1 MSITTGS
8 VQAPRPEIRALDAWI
23 QAILA
28 LHGLD
33 GDGAVGGSLLI
44 LAPRLQSIPAAVIH
58 EGTLSPVDR
67 LAWMVI
73 FQAAVEGGGTA
84 AFPSYRALTT
94 TANLGSSATVSRAL
108 ASLRILRWMT
118 VNRRKAP
125 GEGAGGLTV
134 HTLHGQALALA
145 DTLLLD
151 PGYLAYLEGA
161 RTHHHAR
168 VRALAE
174 TEWSRS
180 QAKNTADTALLSER
194 SPAETDRACE
204 SRGSRSATSA
214 TEALQN
220 SKRRSSSNKQ
230 LRKQPNKKK
239 QKNYNNNQNL
249 APNSATEHV
258 AREAV
263 EDQGLVF
270 PAQLARELR
279 RVALGYLADVPDD
292 ARQALL
298 DELAGR
304 LVSAQGGDAP
314 VHDPLRYLRGLCGR
328 ARRGQFVPNLGIAVR
343 NRRTRQTPAPERADA
358 PAAPAERS
366 EPADRDAALRALA
379 EIRESLGRSFRASTA
394 TLPDRDRKP
403 PDR

>member
-1 MSITTGS
+1 M
-8 VQAPRPEIRALDAWI
+8 AL
-23 QAILA
+23 Q
-28 LHGLD
+28 GVE

-58 EGTLSPVDR
+58 ESTLSPVDR

-73 FQAAVEGGGTA
+73 FQAGVEGGGTA
-84 AFPSYRALTT
+84 VFPSYRALTT

-125 GEGAGGLTV
+125 GEGTGGLSV
-134 HTLHGQALALA
+134 HTLHGHALTVA

-180 QAKNTADTALLSER
+180 QTHTIDDTALVSDR
-194 SPAETDRACE
+194 CPSVTRARET
-204 SRGSRSATSA
+204 GVSRSAASA
-214 TEALQN
+214 PEALQN

-230 LRKQPNKKK
+230 LRKQPN
-239 QKNYNNNQNL
+239 QKEQKYYNNNQNF

-258 AREAV
+258 ACEAV
-263 EDQGLVF
+263 DDQGLVF
-270 PAQLARELR
+270 PAQLPPELR
-279 RVALGYLADVPDD
+279 RLARGYLATVPED
-292 ARQALL
+292 ARQAVL

-304 LVSAQGGDAP
+304 LVNAQGGDSP
-314 VHDPLRYLRGLCGR
+314 VHDPLRYLQSLCGR
-328 ARRGQFVPNLGIAVR
+328 ARRGEFVPNLGIAVR
-343 NRRTRQTPAPERADA
+343 DRRARPDRASPRAEGQAEPPERQ
-358 PAAPAERS
+358 
-366 EPADRDAALRALA
+366 EPADREAALRVLA
-379 EIRESLGRSFRASTA
+379 EIRENLGMSFRASTA
-394 TLPDRDRKP
+394 TP
-403 PDR
+403 PDGDRTPPDH

>member
-1 MSITTGS
+1 M
-8 VQAPRPEIRALDAWI
+8 AL
-23 QAILA
+23 Q
-28 LHGLD
+28 GVE

-44 LAPRLQSIPAAVIH
+44 LAPRLQSVPATVIR

-84 AFPSYRALTT
+84 VFPSYRALTT

-125 GEGAGGLTV
+125 GEGTDGLTV
-134 HTLHGQALALA
+134 HTLHGHALTVA

-151 PGYLAYLEGA
+151 PGYRAYLEGA
-161 RTHHHAR
+161 RAHHHAR

-180 QAKNTADTALLSER
+180 QTQHTADTALLADR
-194 SPAETDRACE
+194 CPAVTNRDCE
-204 SRGSRSATSA
+204 SGVSRSATSA
-214 TEALQN
+214 AEALQN
-220 SKRRSSSNKQ
+220 SKRCSSSNKQ
-230 LRKQPNKKK
+230 LRKQPNQKK
-239 QKNYNNNQNL
+239 QKNYNNNQNP

-263 EDQGLVF
+263 EDQELVF
-270 PAQLARELR
+270 PAQLAPELR
-279 RVALGYLADVPDD
+279 RVARGYLATVPED
-292 ARQALL
+292 ARQAVL

-304 LVSAQGGDAP
+304 LVNAQGGDSP
-314 VHDPLRYLRGLCGR
+314 VHDPLRYLQSLCGR
-328 ARRGQFVPNLGIAVR
+328 ARRGEFVPNLGIAVR
-343 NRRTRQTPAPERADA
+343 DRRARSPTVSPRAEGQAESPERQ
-358 PAAPAERS
+358 
-366 EPADRDAALRALA
+366 EPADREAALRALA
-379 EIRESLGRSFRASTA
+379 EIRESLGMSFRASTA
-394 TLPDRDRKP
+394 TPPSGDRTP

>member
-1 MSITTGS
+1 M
-8 VQAPRPEIRALDAWI
+8 ALQGVED
-23 QAILA
+23 
-28 LHGLD
+28 
-33 GDGAVGGSLLI
+33 DGAVGGSLLI
-44 LAPRLQSIPAAVIH
+44 LAPHLHSIPAAVIH
-58 EGTLSPVDR
+58 DATLSPVDR

-84 AFPSYRALTT
+84 AFPSYRSLTT

-118 VNRRKAP
+118 VSRRKAA
-125 GEGAGGLTV
+125 GEGTGGLTV
-134 HTLHGQALALA
+134 YTLHGHALTVA

-168 VRALAE
+168 VRALAG

-180 QAKNTADTALLSER
+180 QTKNTAATALASER
-194 SPAETDRACE
+194 RPAVTVCGHE
-204 SRGSRSATSA
+204 SGASGSATSA

-230 LRKQPNKKK
+230 LRKQPNQKK
-239 QKNYNNNQNL
+239 QKKQKKYNNNQNP

-263 EDQGLVF
+263 DDQGLVF
-270 PAQLARELR
+270 PALLPSELH
-279 RVALGYLADVPDD
+279 RVAQGYLAKLPED
-292 ARQALL
+292 ARQAVL

-304 LVSAQGGDAP
+304 LVNAQAGDSP
-314 VHDPLRYLRGLCGR
+314 VRDPLRYLQSLCGR
-328 ARRGQFVPNLGIAVR
+328 ARRGEFVPNLGIAVR
-343 NRRTRQTPAPERADA
+343 DRRERTSTVSPRAEAPAGLPERQ
-358 PAAPAERS
+358 
-366 EPADRDAALRALA
+366 EPADWEAALRVLA
-379 EIRESLGRSFRASTA
+379 EIRESLGQSFRASTA
-394 TLPDRDRKP
+394 TPPSGNRKP